1 MTYSQLKK
9 ELNDFKNL
17 TEEQVE
23 AVVAELDEVEGK
35 IIDYE
40 VEHAYQLAL
49 QSIKRSLELI
59 AILNQI
65 KENK

>member
-1 MTYSQLKK
+1 VTYSQLKL
-9 ELNDFKNL
+9 ELNNFKNL